1 MNMIIKIYNIL
12 LILNLFFITAVY
24 CQRIKLKLN
33 LRKIDEYC
41 LSEYFPDK
49 TLVIYDVSSSSNK
62 TRIKLK
68 FEKELKE
75 SFKTSE
81 LTLPIITEEGGDYE
95 LCILNVDSKDIEVFF
110 QLKYG
115 VAAKDYSSIA
125 KTKDLK
131 PVDLAIEKLSD
142 RAKDVSKLITHSQSN
157 EKNFE
162 KILDK
167 ISSRIMIFSLIII
180 FIMISIGY
188 IEFTFLKNF
197 MRKRK
202 II

>member
-1 MNMIIKIYNIL
+1 MNIIIKNCNIL
-12 LILNLFFITAVY
+12 LIISLYLITIIY
-24 CQRIKLKLN
+24 CQRIRLTIN

-49 TLVIYDVSSSSNK
+49 TLVIYDVISSSNK
-62 TRIKLK
+62 TRINLK
-68 FEKELKE
+68 FEKELKQT
-75 SFKTSE
+75 FKTNE
-81 LTLPIITEEGGDYE
+81 LSLPIITEEGGDYE

-115 VAAKDYSSIA
+115 VEAKDYSSVA
-125 KTKDLK
+125 RAKDLK
-131 PVDLAIEKLSD
+131 PVDLALEKLSD
-142 RAKDVSKLITHSQSN
+142 RAKDVSRLITHSQSN

-162 KILDK
+162 QILDK
-167 ISSRIMIFSLIII
+167 ISSKIMFFSLIVI

-197 MRKRK
+197 MRRRK